1 MSMGTDVEATTI
13 AGRQSRLAERL
24 RAYWAL
30 TKSRQTL
37 LLLATGVAGYI
48 SARPH
53 SASFAE
59 AALMMVSL
67 FAAISG
73 ITALNMVLDRD
84 IDARMAR
91 TSDRPLPGGVLS
103 PTAAAIFGG
112 ALGAAGVGIALWMSG
127 AFGVVIV
134 AGVFFDLLVYTVWLK
149 RRSPWSIVFGGI
161 SGGMP
166 ILAGRALGT
175 GRVDGLGLLL
185 SLSVL
190 TWIPAHIMT
199 LSMRYADDYRR
210 AGVPTWPT
218 VHGFDSARRFIA
230 AANGLRIGALVWS
243 GWLLCIC
250 PYSLA
255 LLGLSGTAMLGLST
269 WAIWR
274 PSERLNDFL
283 FKFASV
289 HMLGSMVLITL
300 GALV

>member
-1 MSMGTDVEATTI
+1 MSMRTDMETAAIATS
-13 AGRQSRLAERL
+13 QSRLTEKL

-48 SARPH
+48 SARLH
-53 SASFAE
+53 SGSVAE
-59 AALMMVSL
+59 AMLMLLSL

-73 ITALNMVLDRD
+73 TTALNMVLDRD

-103 PTAAAIFGG
+103 PIAAAIFGG
-112 ALGAAGVGIALWMSG
+112 VLVAVGVGVALWMSRV
-127 AFGVVIV
+127 FGMVIA

-166 ILAGRALGT
+166 ILAGRALGI
-175 GRVDGLGLLL
+175 GKVDGLGLLL
-185 SLSVL
+185 ALSVL

-199 LSMRYADDYRR
+199 LAMKYATDYKR
-210 AGVPTWPT
+210 ASVPTWPT
-218 VHGFDSARRFIA
+218 IHGFDSARRFIA
-230 AANGLRIGALVWS
+230 VANALRILALVRA
-243 GWLLCIC
+243 GWLLRIC

-255 LLGLSGTAMLGLST
+255 LLGFSGIVMLGLST
-269 WAIWR
+269 WSIWR
-274 PSERLNDFL
+274 PSARLNDVL

-289 HMLGSMVLITL
+289 HMLGSMILITL
-300 GALV
+300 GALI

>member
-1 MSMGTDVEATTI
+1 LKETGTTGAQGTRTWAKVAD
-13 AGRQSRLAERL
+13 RLSS
-24 RAYWAL
+24 YWAL
-30 TKSRQTL
+30 IKSLQTL
-37 LLLATGVAGYI
+37 LLLATGVAGYLT
-48 SARPH
+48 ARPH
-53 SASFAE
+53 SASLVE
-59 AALMMVSL
+59 TLLMLVSL

-73 ITALNMVLDRD
+73 TTAINMVFDRD

-91 TSDRPLPGGVLS
+91 TAERPLPGGVLS
-103 PTAAAIFGG
+103 PTGAALFGG
-112 ALGAAGVGIALWMSG
+112 ALVALGLGVALWMSDVF
-127 AFGVVIV
+127 ALVIA
-134 AGVFFDLLVYTVWLK
+134 AGVLLDLLVYTLWLK

-185 SLSVL
+185 ALSVL

-199 LSMRYADDYRR
+199 LAMKYADDYRR
-210 AGVPTWPT
+210 AGVPTWPN

-230 AANGLRIGALVWS
+230 VANGLRIVALVWA
-243 GWLLCIC
+243 GWLLRIC
-250 PYSLA
+250 PFSLG
-255 LLGLSGTAMLGLST
+255 LLGLSGAVMLGLSI
-269 WAIWR
+269 WSIWR
-274 PSERLNDFL
+274 PSVRLNYAL